1 MSDLTPARARSS
13 VPLTRRQVRA
23 VEATQFSTSMQVAQ
37 VRSRAI
43 VQAEKMTEID
53 RLTEHAMAGQA
64 MLSRWRTVLAQGDP
78 FLEDELKFFTDVAR
92 LGKGE
97 IIADTIQDFS
107 RGRR

>member
-1 MSDLTPARARSS
+1 MSDLVPARGGSG

-23 VEATQFSTSMQVAQ
+23 VEATQFSTAMQVAQ

-64 MLSRWRTVLAQGDP
+64 MLSRWRGFPAQWDP
-78 FLEDELKFFTDVAR
+78 K
-92 LGKGE
+92 LG
-97 IIADTIQDFS
+97 IHVT
-107 RGRR
+107 